1 MNDDLISKQAVDKII
16 NDILENDN
24 LQASSSVWHGLHM
37 IKQLPSA
44 QPTIDA
50 VEVVRCKDC
59 MFSDPVQI
67 SEIKCFRC
75 QRLYAYVSDEDF
87 CSRGKRKEQNNG

>member
-1 MNDDLISKQAVDKII
+1 MAELPKDMIFHYHSDDGITIKVDAIP
-16 NDILENDN
+16 L
-24 LQASSSVWHGLHM
+24 
-37 IKQLPSA
+37 
-44 QPTIDA
+44 
-50 VEVVRCKDC
+50 VRCKDC

-87 CSRGKRKEQNNG
+87 CSRGKRKEKNDE